1 MKIPV
6 RLFLGAFFLLLSFFV
21 LKSVSFAQT
30 KEVIQPQQNLSNM
43 ATNTNPDV
51 PNNLHNWTQTV
62 LIEVISAAS
71 CAMSGMDPT
80 NPNQQCLGI
89 DQKTNKIGFVQN
101 GGGAIGMMA
110 SGLSTVFTP
119 PLHTG
124 DYLSYL
130 SRNFGLAKTSYAD
143 VKGTGFD
150 QLSPIMGIWIAFR
163 NITYAF
169 FVIIFLVI
177 GIAIMLR
184 VRIDPRTVM
193 TIQNQIPKIIIGIVM
208 VTFSF
213 AIAGFLIDLMWT
225 SMYVS
230 YETLV
235 NVPNSGGLVGLD
247 PTSMQANTPL
257 GIMNNF
263 TTAGG
268 NNLLTQDATNTKALG
283 IFGISNQVAVNVQDV
298 FRNSLGVDHCTK
310 GFDLACLAAN
320 FNVMAPVLDLV
331 TNKGPVNILIDLI
344 SWVTGFSMFMKAYTM
359 TAATTE
365 TLPFGIGTVVDIFAG
380 TTGGIVLGTGTYA
393 LTQYI
398 LRNFAPWLIVFLII
412 NLAIFVA
419 LIRLWFELLKA
430 YMFILFDII
439 LAPFWIMAGLIPG
452 NTAVNFSSWLKD
464 LVANLAAFP
473 AVAAMFMLGNII
485 MNGFQHPASPP
496 FVPPLVGNPRNT
508 EFLPALIGLSVIL
521 STPTVVSMVKK
532 AIKAPNLGLGAV
544 GQGISAGTSIMKS
557 GIGGVTS
564 YVMKTPAMDKKGGL
578 GAVIRKSG
586 LG

>member
-21 LKSVSFAQT
+21 LKSVSFAQAT
-30 KEVIQPQQNLSNM
+30 DVIQPQQNLSNM

-80 NPNQQCLGI
+80 NPNQQCLGV
-89 DQKTNKIGFVQN
+89 DQKTNKIGFVPN
-101 GGGAIGMMA
+101 GGGAIGIMA
-110 SGLSTVFTP
+110 SSLSTIFTP

-130 SRNFGLAKTSYAD
+130 SKNFGLAKTSYAA

-230 YETLV
+230 YSTLV
-235 NVPNSGGLVGLD
+235 NVPKSGGLVGLD
-247 PTSMQANTPL
+247 PTSMQGNTPL
-257 GIMNNF
+257 GIMDKF
-263 TTAGG
+263 TTSGG
-268 NNLLTQDATNTKALG
+268 NSLLTQDAIDTKTMG
-283 IFGISNQVAVNVQDV
+283 IFGISNQVAMGVQDV
-298 FRNSLGVDHCTK
+298 FRESLGVDHCTDVL
-310 GFDLACLAAN
+310 GCFAAN

-331 TNKGPVNILIDLI
+331 TNKGPVNILIDLV

-380 TTGGIVLGTGTYA
+380 TTGGIVVGTGTYA

-473 AVAAMFMLGNII
+473 AVAVMFMLGNII
-485 MNGFQHPASPP
+485 MTGFRSPTSPP
-496 FVPPLVGNPRNT
+496 FVPPLVGNPGNT
-508 EFLPALIGLSVIL
+508 DFLSALIGLSVIL

-544 GQGISAGTSIMKS
+544 SQGISAGTSIIKS
-557 GIGGVTS
+557 GVGGVTS

-578 GAVIRKSG
+578 GAVFRKSG
-586 LG
+586 LA